1 MFSFPI
7 SYFLIPI
14 SSFLICSL
22 VCKGI
27 KFV

>member
-7 SYFLIPI
+7 SYFLISF
-14 SSFLICSL
+14 SSFLICSF